1 MTMSSEDAALE
12 ALLSEALD
20 DFDAPPPAS
29 PAKTS
34 NAAKI
39 ESIQANAASSVVG
52 NHATD
57 KDAAAVRPMP
67 ATTNT
72 SDAGAAATAQV
83 SPEDELAKLLIEEL
97 RLGAN
102 SDGSD
107 AAALA
112 AAASA
117 AASAAAVD
125 LSEEGSKGDG
135 GDMDKTLRALAS
147 SAEALADDRKGSN
160 SNDEEAMLELLR
172 QLGGSVDGAENGNP
186 NDAAEAGMI
195 ELLQKLSAELPAEL
209 TNLGAGIPAGSGA
222 TTAAPKPTSG
232 DADGSSRAAHSA
244 GSGSGSGGKAKASAS
259 SASASST
266 SAEGA
271 PHGKPDEDTAMEGL
285 LDNLVGQLLS
295 KDVMYEPMKHLHEE
309 FPVRMRRRF
318 CPPMRLLLPPFHVL
332 FVP

>member
-147 SAEALADDRKGSN
+147 SAEALADDRKRSN

-195 ELLQKLSAELPAEL
+195 ELLQKLSAELS
-209 TNLGAGIPAGSGA
+209 SGA
-222 TTAAPKPTSG
+222 NEPWCGHSCWIG
-232 DADGSSRAAHSA
+232 RHHCSSQ
-244 GSGSGSGGKAKASAS
+244 
-259 SASASST
+259 T
-266 SAEGA
+266 
-271 PHGKPDEDTAMEGL
+271 D
-285 LDNLVGQLLS
+285 Q
-295 KDVMYEPMKHLHEE
+295 
-309 FPVRMRRRF
+309 RRCRWQQ
-318 CPPMRLLLPPFHVL
+318 PRRS
-332 FVP
+332 